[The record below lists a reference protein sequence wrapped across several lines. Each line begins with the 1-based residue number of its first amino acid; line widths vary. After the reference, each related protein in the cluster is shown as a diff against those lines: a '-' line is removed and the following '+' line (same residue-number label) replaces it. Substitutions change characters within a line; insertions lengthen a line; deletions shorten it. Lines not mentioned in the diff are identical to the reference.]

1 LTIPIGIT
9 ARNEA
14 ANIRSLLAS
23 LRTSVA
29 AAESALPVR
38 FELHVLLNDN
48 EDDTEQLLAGQP
60 GLTIWHT
67 RGGLVEAQRTLVNA
81 RRHAPFVI
89 FADADIRIHPATI
102 TELAQALLTNPA
114 IQIAYAEKTPLPP
127 LRRSPLARALYL
139 YNLRE
144 GYQTRRNYCNGQC
157 FAIRRW
163 QIPSPAALRWDPAA
177 DNRFLNL
184 AAGIRTDDIY
194 LSRELLQRA
203 GPDAFFCAPSAIA
216 YRPPETLRGMFRK
229 YQRMRLEIERLHH
242 YFPQTRPAHDRWGRR
257 RPDRSRLAA
266 APLDEKAYYLLFQS
280 ALLLC
285 KAGYHAQRLWYS
297 RFAATPCPTW
307 LPVEETKEPIG
318 E

>member
-1 LTIPIGIT
+1 MIIPIGIT

-14 ANIRSLLAS
+14 ANIGSLLAS
-23 LRTSVA
+23 LRKSAA
-29 AAESALPVR
+29 AAEASLPVR
-38 FELHVLLNDN
+38 FEFHVLLNDN
-48 EDDTEQLLAGQP
+48 EDDTEQRLAGQAD
-60 GLTIWHT
+60 LTIWHT

-81 RRHAPFVI
+81 RPDAPFV
-89 FADADIRIHPATI
+89 FFTDADIRIHPATI
-102 TELAQALLTNPA
+102 TELARALLANPSVE
-114 IQIAYAEKTPLPP
+114 IAYAEKTPLPA

-163 QIPSPAALRWDPAA
+163 HIPRPSELHWDPAA
-177 DNRFLNL
+177 DDGFLNL
-184 AAGIRTDDIY
+184 SAGIRTDDIY

-203 GPDAFFCAPSAIA
+203 GPDALFCAPSAIE

-242 YFPQTRPAHDRWGRR
+242 YFPQMRPAHSRWGRR

-266 APLDEKAYYLLFQS
+266 APLSEKAYYLLFQS

-297 RFAATPCPTW
+297 RFAASPCPTW

>member
-38 FELHVLLNDN
+38 FELHLLLNDN
-48 EDDTEQLLAGQP
+48 EDDTERLLAGQP

-81 RRHAPFVI
+81 RPNAPFLI

-102 TELAQALLTNPA
+102 TELTQALLTNPA

-163 QIPSPAALRWDPAA
+163 HIPSPATLRWDPGA

-257 RPDRSRLAA
+257 RPDRSLLAA
-266 APLDEKAYYLLFQS
+266 APLHEKAYYLLFQS

-285 KAGYHAQRLWYS
+285 KAGYLAQRLWYS